1 MNTTK
6 SWVCYLWLLTIDS
19 LEELIDF
26 ASTLNPI
33 SRRETRLSG
42 DGRSQKEESQLSGAL
57 GGRESRTVGL
67 YG

>member
-6 SWVCYLWLLTIDS
+6 SWVCYLWLLTIES

-26 ASTLNPI
+26 ASICNPI
-33 SRRETRLSG
+33 SRRGMRLPG
-42 DGRSQKEESQLSGAL
+42 DGWSKREESQLSGAL
-57 GGRESRTVGL
+57 GGRERRSIGL